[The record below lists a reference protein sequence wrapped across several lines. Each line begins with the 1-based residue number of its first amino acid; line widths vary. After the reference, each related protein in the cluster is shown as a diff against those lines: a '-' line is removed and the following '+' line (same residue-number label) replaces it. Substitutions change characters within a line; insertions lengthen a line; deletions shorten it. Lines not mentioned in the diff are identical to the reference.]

1 MKTNN
6 KRLKLKRQKIF
17 SQFYLEKRRL
27 NSRYIEF
34 QIGTFVM
41 VFPSTYILLLAPQL
55 EELQGLESL
64 LQQVALDVEI
74 VDTADQALARV
85 LQNPPCLIILQEH
98 LRSESTIHQLRTIAD
113 ADRMTLVIVTEID
126 SPSWFHQDQR
136 PDVDGFLVKPLSSD
150 VLFSLIHSASARQYC
165 QRS

>member
-1 MKTNN
+1 MA
-6 KRLKLKRQKIF
+6 L
-17 SQFYLEKRRL
+17 
-27 NSRYIEF
+27 
-34 QIGTFVM
+34 
-41 VFPSTYILLLAPQL
+41 PATYILLLAPQI

-74 VDTADQALARV
+74 VNTTDQALARV
-85 LQNPPCLIILQEH
+85 SQRPPCLVILQEH
-98 LRSESTIHQLRTIAD
+98 LRSEATIHQLRTLAN
-113 ADRMTLVIVTEID
+113 ADRMTLVIVTETD
-126 SPSWFHQDQR
+126 SPSWFHQDLH